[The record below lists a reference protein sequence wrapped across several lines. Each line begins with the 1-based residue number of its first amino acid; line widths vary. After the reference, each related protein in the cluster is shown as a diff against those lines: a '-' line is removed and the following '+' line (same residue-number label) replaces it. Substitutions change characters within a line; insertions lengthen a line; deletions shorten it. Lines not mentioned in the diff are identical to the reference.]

1 VTTST
6 RVLAIDALV
15 RVEQGAYSNLAL
27 PAMLRASSLSARD
40 RAFAT
45 SLVYGT
51 IRRHRALDHLLDMVT
66 DRPVDR
72 LDPPVRAAIRLGAA
86 QLVDGVA
93 AHAAVSETVDAVAR
107 RAPRARGFVNAVLR
121 RVVGL
126 GPPWPWP
133 EGDAVDAVAVRT
145 SHPDWIV
152 ERLYTDLG
160 VSNAL
165 GVLTA
170 DNTAPAV
177 TLRPN
182 RRRSTPDELAS
193 ELTAAGVAVSRG
205 ALVPD
210 ALVVTGIGDPAALPA
225 VAEGRATPQD
235 QASQAVVTLL
245 DPQPSQRVLEVAAGP
260 GGKAGASGELVGD
273 GGMVVATDLHPARA
287 GLVAEAAKRLGLP
300 SVHAIA
306 ADARAVPL
314 RPGFGFDRVL
324 VDAPCSGLG
333 VLRRRPEAR
342 FRIRP
347 DDLEE
352 LAALQRELLA
362 AVAPLV
368 RPGGRLVYSV
378 CTLTR
383 AETIEVDE
391 WMAETFPYLVAE
403 APPGDPWRP
412 WGRGAL
418 LLPQAAGTD
427 GMFVL
432 ATRSVGSG
440 S

>member
-1 VTTST
+1 VTTSA

-51 IRRHRALDHLLDMVT
+51 IRRRRALDHLLDMVT
-66 DRPVDR
+66 DRPLDQ

-145 SHPDWIV
+145 SHPEWIV
-152 ERLYTDLG
+152 ERLYNDLG
-160 VSNAL
+160 VDDAL

-170 DNTAPAV
+170 DNTVPAV

-182 RRRSTPDELAS
+182 PRRTMPDELAA

-210 ALVVTGIGDPAALPA
+210 AVVVTGIGDPATLPA

-245 DPQPSQRVLEVAAGP
+245 DPQPGQRVLEVAAGP
-260 GGKAGASGELVGD
+260 GGKAGAAGELVGD
-273 GGMVVATDLHPARA
+273 GGMVVATDLHRARA

-300 SVHAIA
+300 SVRAIA
-306 ADARAVPL
+306 ADARWVPL
-314 RPGFGFDRVL
+314 RPGCGFDRVL

-347 DDLEE
+347 GDVDE

-391 WMAETFPYLVAE
+391 WMAESFPHLVAE
-403 APPGDPWRP
+403 APPLDPWRP